1 MSAQA
6 DASRAE
12 GTPFPVVRAAAL
24 ETAAVNRPLWLIDN
38 LWTSSAVG
46 IIGGAPKSCKTWM
59 ALEMAVAVASGSPCL
74 GTFRVP
80 SPGPVLLYAAE
91 DSAAALRV
99 RLESLAQHHRLDLA
113 MLDIHVITADS
124 LRLDRPAD
132 QQRLDATLLLHRPV
146 LLMLDPL
153 VRLHA
158 IDENA
163 AGEIAALLGYLRVLQ
178 RKTGAAIALVHHAR
192 KNVSTNGGAGYSLR
206 GSSDLYAWV
215 DSFLYLRRNHG
226 QLTLSA
232 EHRSAPGTGPL
243 PLQLDE
249 SSKSGPFLK
258 LMSTTS
264 IAEPA
269 PADPLIAK
277 ILGLLAQSSQ
287 PRTAEN
293 LRSSLQV
300 RNQRLVEILRQLS
313 EHGEVVRSA
322 QGYSLPPRSTA
333 ADLPADGP
341 FTPTLPFPLP

>member
-1 MSAQA
+1 MSAQEA
-6 DASRAE
+6 QSSAV
-12 GTPFPVVRAAAL
+12 TPFPVVRASAL
-24 ETAAVNRPLWLIDN
+24 EIAAANRPLWLIDN

-74 GTFRVP
+74 GNFSVP

-99 RLESLAQHHRLDLA
+99 RLESLAQHHRLDLTL
-113 MLDIHVITADS
+113 LDIHVITAES

-132 QQRLDATLLLHRPV
+132 QQRLDATVLLHRPV

-158 IDENA
+158 VDENA

-215 DSFLYLRRNHG
+215 DSFLYLRRHHG

-232 EHRSAPGTGPL
+232 EHRSAPGAGPL
-243 PLQLDE
+243 ALQLDE
-249 SSKSGPFLK
+249 SSKPGPFLK
-258 LMSTTS
+258 LVSTTTTT
-264 IAEPA
+264 AEPA
-269 PADPLIAK
+269 PADPLMAK

-287 PRTAEN
+287 PCTAEH
-293 LRSSLQV
+293 LRSILQV
-300 RNQRLVEILRQLS
+300 RNQRIVEALRQLC
-313 EHGEVVRSA
+313 EHGEILRSA
-322 QGYSLPPRSTA
+322 QGYSLPLRSTA
-333 ADLPADGP
+333 PASAAGSP
-341 FTPTLPFPLP
+341 FTATLPFPLP

>member
-1 MSAQA
+1 MSAGA
-6 DASRAE
+6 GASSAA

-24 ETAAVNRPLWLIDN
+24 ETAAVNRPLWLIEN

-74 GTFRVP
+74 GTFAVP

-91 DSAAALRV
+91 DSAAALRL
-99 RLESLAQHHRLDLA
+99 RLESLAQRHRLDMAL
-113 MLDIHVITADS
+113 LDIHVITADS

-158 IDENA
+158 VDENA

-192 KNVSTNGGAGYSLR
+192 KNVSANGGAGYSLR

-215 DSFLYLRRNHG
+215 DSFLYLRRHHG

-232 EHRSAPGTGPL
+232 EHRSAPGAGPL
-243 PLQLDE
+243 ALELDE
-249 SSKSGPFLK
+249 SSNPGPFLK
-258 LMSTTS
+258 LLSTAT
-264 IAEPA
+264 IVEPA
-269 PADPLIAK
+269 PAADPLIAQ

-287 PRTAEN
+287 PRSAES

-300 RNQRLVEILRQLS
+300 RNQRLVEALRQLS
-313 EHGEVVRSA
+313 EDGEVVRST
-322 QGYSLPPRSTA
+322 QGY
-333 ADLPADGP
+333 
-341 FTPTLPFPLP
+341 TLPHRSDPLPLF